1 MERQADRIRDN
12 DLIKQRYIERHTH
25 THTKDRNINRET
37 LRQ

>member
-25 THTKDRNINRET
+25 TKKTEI
-37 LRQ
+37 